1 MEQALAGI
9 SRILNHFCCNI
20 DNAYSHFAGGNASY
34 GNPSQDTSFILCTK
48 PS

>member
-1 MEQALAGI
+1 MHTA
-9 SRILNHFCCNI
+9 ILLVEM
-20 DNAYSHFAGGNASY
+20 ASY